1 MPPDAPVSVIHR
13 GRLIQLNLES
23 VTLPDGR
30 RIELEIVRHPGG
42 AVIAAV
48 NGQNEVCVLRQY
60 RHATREGFIWEL
72 PAGCTDPGD
81 PTPLTTAQRELR
93 EEAGV
98 RAGQWR
104 ELGPIYPT
112 PGFCDEVL
120 HLFLARDLDHT
131 ARDPQQDEVIEV
143 HWLPL
148 EDAAAMAL
156 DGRIQDS
163 KTIAGLLR
171 ARHRIQG
178 ATSP

>member
-1 MPPDAPVSVIHR
+1 MPPDAPVRVIHR

-23 VTLPDGR
+23 IALPDGR
-30 RIELEIVRHPGG
+30 HIELEIVRHPGG

-48 NGQNEVCVLRQY
+48 NRRNEVCVLRQY

-72 PAGCTDPGD
+72 PAGCTDPDD

-98 RAGQWR
+98 SAGEWV

-120 HLFLARDLDHT
+120 HLFLARDLRQT
-131 ARDPQQDEVIEV
+131 AREPQQDEVIEV
-143 HWLPL
+143 HWLAL
-148 EDAAAMAL
+148 HEAAAMAL
-156 DGRIQDS
+156 DGRIRDS

-171 ARHRIQG
+171 ACHRLQG
-178 ATSP
+178 ALSP